1 MSYTKGLFQ
10 RTVVGCGPPVPE
22 ILQHPEEG
30 KENAW
35 VAPAQGMG
43 GSSTGH
49 GFVEPT
55 GEKAKGESSCY
66 FQ

>member
-1 MSYTKGLFQ
+1 M
-10 RTVVGCGPPVPE
+10 PE

-43 GSSTGH
+43 LLSPQERRLRGNLVAI
-49 GFVEPT
+49 FNECRAM
-55 GEKAKGESSCY
+55 EKPGL
-66 FQ
+66 F

>member
-1 MSYTKGLFQ
+1 M
-10 RTVVGCGPPVPE
+10 VGCGPPVPE

-43 GSSTGH
+43 LLSPQERRLRGNLVAI
-49 GFVEPT
+49 FNECRAM
-55 GEKAKGESSCY
+55 EKPGL
-66 FQ
+66 F